1 MADLKFI
8 SLFNDIV
15 INAMH
20 IRWCEKIRKHYCG
33 EDETFGIRIAVNTGR
48 DWTSFEKYF
57 NTQEDRDKEFNRL
70 SDNLLG
76 KSIE

>member
-15 INAMH
+15 INIMH

-33 EDETFGIRIAVNTGR
+33 EEETFGIYGVNQL
-48 DWTSFEKYF
+48 Y
-57 NTQEDRDKEFNRL
+57 
-70 SDNLLG
+70 SDMMTFSDCDCPCKASEYEEVITINY
-76 KSIE
+76 KPKKV